1 MPCATPTE
9 DLSIATTPTLKSPT
23 ETLARFAATL
33 SFSDLPAPVVA
44 QACEVILDA
53 VGCAIGAWDADPDK
67 GRIVVGLAQT
77 FASAPTATIWG
88 SGGARTDAAL
98 AALAN
103 GTLVNAA
110 DFDDTHKRALLHT
123 GSVVVPAVLA
133 LAEDRKLT
141 GRDVIAAVVAGYETA
156 VRVGM
161 AVMPTHYRFWHSTAT
176 NGTFGAA
183 AAAARALGLDA
194 EATRMALGFAG
205 TQAAGLNTFF
215 TSGDFTKSLH
225 PGKAAFNGILSAR
238 LAALGA
244 TSPPTMLEHEKGYI
258 NAFSLEPDAEALTR
272 RLGNKWEI
280 LQNGF
285 KYFPSILASH
295 GAIQATLA
303 AVGDNDIAPGDITG
317 LVLETYATVK
327 SHFSAKDV
335 STPMGA
341 RVSVPYCMAV
351 AAIDRA
357 VGQRQFAPGRIA
369 DPAVCA
375 LLANTEVVA
384 DADLNTLY
392 PAKFP
397 ARVTVMLKSG
407 RRVQAYRDFPKG
419 DPQDPLTPAEIE
431 GKFLDN
437 VAARH
442 QGADGKDLVRLIRSL
457 PSLDDLAPLL
467 ALLGR

>member
-1 MPCATPTE
+1 LE
-9 DLSIATTPTLKSPT
+9 DLPIKATTTPPGPT
-23 ETLARFAATL
+23 ETLAHFASGL

-44 QACEVILDA
+44 QACDVILDA

-77 FASAPTATIWG
+77 FASAPVATIWG

-133 LAEDRKLT
+133 LAEERKLA
-141 GRDVIAAVVAGYETA
+141 GREVIAAVVAGYETA
-156 VRVGM
+156 VRVAM

-183 AAAARALGLDA
+183 AGAARALGLDA

-238 LAALGA
+238 LAALDA

-258 NAFSLEPDAEALTR
+258 NAFSLEPNAEALTR
-272 RLGNKWEI
+272 GLGSDWEI

-285 KYFPSILASH
+285 KFFPSILASH

-303 AVGDNDIAPGDITG
+303 AVGDNDIKAGDIASLT
-317 LVLETYATVK
+317 LETYSTVK
-327 SHFSAKDV
+327 SHFSSKDV
-335 STPMGA
+335 STQMGA
-341 RVSVPYCMAV
+341 RVSVPYCMAI

-357 VGQRQFAPGRIA
+357 VGQHQFAPDRIG
-369 DPAVCA
+369 DPAVRT

-384 DADLNTLY
+384 DAELTKLY

-397 ARVTVMLKSG
+397 ARVTITLKNG

-437 VAARH
+437 VSARH
-442 QGADGKDLVRLIRSL
+442 QGRDGKEIVRLIRVL
-457 PSLDDLAPLL
+457 PSLDDLTPLF

>member
-1 MPCATPTE
+1 VTPTPG
-9 DLSIATTPTLKSPT
+9 AT
-23 ETLARFAATL
+23 ETLARFAADL

-44 QACEVILDA
+44 QACDVILDA

-77 FASAPTATIWG
+77 FASAPVAIIWG
-88 SGGARTDAAL
+88 SAGIRADAAL

-133 LAEDRKLT
+133 LAEERKLT
-141 GRDVIAAVVAGYETA
+141 GREVVAAVVAGYETA

-183 AAAARALGLDA
+183 ASAARALGLDA
-194 EATRMALGFAG
+194 QRMRMALGFAG

-238 LAALGA
+238 LALLGA

-258 NAFSLEPDAEALTR
+258 NAFSLEPNAGALTR
-272 RLGNKWEI
+272 GLGSDWEI

-303 AVGDNDIAPGDITG
+303 AVGDNDIKPADIAS
-317 LVLETYATVK
+317 LMLETYSTVK
-327 SHFSAKDV
+327 SHFSSKDV
-335 STPMGA
+335 STRMGA
-341 RVSVPYCMAV
+341 RVSVPYCMAI
-351 AAIDRA
+351 AAIDRT
-357 VGQRQFAPGRIA
+357 VGQRQFAPDRID
-369 DPAVCA
+369 DPAVRA

-384 DADLNTLY
+384 DTDLTKLY

-397 ARVTVMLKSG
+397 ARVTVTLNNGSK
-407 RRVQAYRDFPKG
+407 VQAYRDFPKG

-431 GKFLDN
+431 SKFLDN
-437 VAARH
+437 VSGRHDAAAGREI
-442 QGADGKDLVRLIRSL
+442 VRLIRTL
-457 PSLDDLAPLL
+457 PSLDDLTPLF